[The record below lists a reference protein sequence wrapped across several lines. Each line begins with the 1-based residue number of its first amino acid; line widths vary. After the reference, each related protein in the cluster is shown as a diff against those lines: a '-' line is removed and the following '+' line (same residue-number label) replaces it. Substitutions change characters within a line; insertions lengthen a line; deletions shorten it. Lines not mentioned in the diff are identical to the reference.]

1 MNSNEKPL
9 DVIGIRIHHISTAA
23 SHIDGNSS
31 ADGKYHRILIHLI
44 DINSSYAGGFYEPST
59 KMVNACSGSSV
70 NEIVNQADGALEET
84 MKHWH
89 CAPFD
94 LKKIKESV
102 VFDYVACRT
111 ENEMIT
117 ALQHVKKGTNYEDII
132 KSIS

>member
-1 MNSNEKPL
+1 M
-9 DVIGIRIHHISTAA
+9 AA
-23 SHIDGNSS
+23 SNVDGNSS
-31 ADGKYHRILIHLI
+31 ADGKYHLILISVI
-44 DINSSYAGGFYEPST
+44 DTNGLCAGGFYEPFT
-59 KMVNACSGSSV
+59 KTINACSGSSA
-70 NEIVNQADGALEET
+70 NEIVNQAYGALEET

-117 ALQHVKKGTNYEDII
+117 ALQHVKKGTNYEDIV
-132 KSIS
+132 KNISKMREINVPGKVGQKHV